1 VVIYENEY
9 TTANKLLNAVEM
21 KFVEKTISLIDGA
34 KNNSDMTL
42 STPLSNL
49 VLMMDGIDYYDIL

>member
-1 VVIYENEY
+1 MVIYEIEY